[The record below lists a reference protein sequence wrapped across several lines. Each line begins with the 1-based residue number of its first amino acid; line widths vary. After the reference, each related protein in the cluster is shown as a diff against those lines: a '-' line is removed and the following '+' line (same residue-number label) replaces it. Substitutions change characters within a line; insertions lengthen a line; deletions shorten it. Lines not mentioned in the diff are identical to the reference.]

1 MNMIKANLSTLL
13 TGSQIK
19 YAGEIELK
27 SPYALRHSARNARTH
42 PKKQIA
48 QIAKSIDRFGFTIP
62 VLVDSDGVILA
73 GHGRVEAAK
82 LLKLKVVPTLRVNH
96 LSEVEKRAYVI
107 ADNKLAQN
115 AGWDKAILWPEMAE
129 LATSMPEEG
138 MELELTGFEANEI
151 DALALDFEDSAPTA
165 AADIPAV
172 PLRPVTR
179 PDDVWTAADH
189 RIMCGDAR
197 QPETFAILMK
207 GEQAFMVFNDPP
219 YNVRIGGHVGGRG
232 RTKHREFAAASGE
245 LSSPQFKVFL
255 EQTLGNC
262 AEYSA
267 DGSIHYV
274 CMDWRHCSELLAA
287 GDAVYTEL
295 KNVCVWVKTNA
306 GQGSF
311 YRSQH
316 EFVFVF
322 KHGTAEHLNTFELG
336 QHGRTRTNV
345 WPYAGVNS
353 FRAGRMDELQM
364 HPTVKP
370 TPLVVDAMK
379 DCSRRGSIV
388 LDAFLGSGTT
398 LVAAEQIGRRA
409 YGIELDPG
417 YVDVAIERWQRLT
430 KRDAILEGTTL
441 TFDEIKSNPDVRTKL
456 KTSKPRIA
464 RQGAR

>member
-1 MNMIKANLSTLL
+1 MNMIKANLSNLL
-13 TGSQIK
+13 AGSQIK

-27 SPYALRHSARNARTH
+27 SPYALRRSARNARTH

-48 QIAKSIDRFGFTIP
+48 QIAKSIDRFGFTVPI
-62 VLVDSDGVILA
+62 LVDSDCVILA

-82 LLKLKVVPTLRVNH
+82 LLKLKVVPTLRVEH
-96 LSEVEKRAYVI
+96 LSEVEKRAYAV
-107 ADNKLAQN
+107 ADNKLAEN
-115 AGWDKAILWPEMAE
+115 AGWDKSILGPEMAE
-129 LATSMPEEG
+129 LAISMPEEG
-138 MELELTGFEANEI
+138 MELELTGFQANEI
-151 DALALDFEDSAPTA
+151 DALALDFEDLAPTP
-165 AADIPAV
+165 AADIPGV
-172 PLRPVTR
+172 PLKPVTR
-179 PDDVWTAADH
+179 PGDVWVAAGH

-197 QPETFAILMK
+197 QPETFAKLMK
-207 GEQAFMVFNDPP
+207 GKQAFMVITDPP
-219 YNVRIGGHVGGRG
+219 FNVPISGHVGGRG
-232 RTKHREFAAASGE
+232 RTKHREFAVASGE
-245 LSSPQFKVFL
+245 LSSQQFTEFL
-255 EQTLGNC
+255 KQTLGNC
-262 AEYSA
+262 AEHSA

-274 CMDWRHCSELLAA
+274 CMDWRHCGELLAA

-345 WPYAGVNS
+345 WNYAGVNS
-353 FRAGRMDELQM
+353 FRAGRMDDLQM

-370 TPLVVDAMK
+370 ISLVIDAMK

-417 YVDVAIERWQRLT
+417 YVDVSIERWQRLT
-430 KRDAILEGTTL
+430 KRDAILEGTSL
-441 TFDEIKSNPDVRTKL
+441 TFDELKSNPNLRTKL
-456 KTSKPRIA
+456 K
-464 RQGAR
+464 RQNRG